1 MKGVTNVGAV
11 FSKRSIHYDRIFYA
25 GTRGANWQRPDIG
38 HCVFRLLQFFLSAG
52 ARKELNEIEGER
64 AAFARSV
71 AEDLAPRVAE
81 EVASSVRKALSPR
94 RSDY

>member
-1 MKGVTNVGAV
+1 MIEFFTLVLAV
-11 FSKRSIHYDRIFYA
+11 LIGNGLTLVIAFFVYYNFFYQPEQ
-25 GTRGANWQRPDIG
+25 GKS
-38 HCVFRLLQFFLSAG
+38 F
-52 ARKELNEIEGER
+52 NEIEGER